1 MTEHHSIT
9 QRYTMTRTRAE
20 GMAFVREARN
30 VVSPTLMGTLNDRP
44 RVGSDMTGHD
54 CPHKQACR

>member
-20 GMAFVREARN
+20 GMAFVHEARE
-30 VVSPTLMGTLNDRP
+30 VVSPKLIGKLNDP
-44 RVGSDMTGHD
+44 TRVVSDMTGDD

>member
-20 GMAFVREARN
+20 GMAFVHEARE
-30 VVSPTLMGTLNDRP
+30 VVSPKLIGTLNDRP
-44 RVGSDMTGHD
+44 RVVSDMTGHD

>member
-20 GMAFVREARN
+20 GMAFVHEARE
-30 VVSPTLMGTLNDRP
+30 VVSPKLIGTLNDWP
-44 RVGSDMTGHD
+44 RVVSVMTGYD
-54 CPHKQACR
+54 YPHKLVCR